1 MRPRQDHVCPVVSR
15 LFGKRFEFTNCT
27 PCVWVDP
34 CINQLFVQVGFRA
47 QATSVVAHA
56 SIPQQL
62 PIPEEP
68 LDAGTVKLTK
78 MTVEDFP
85 RHLQVDDFG
94 VGAYSG
100 LGFTWV
106 SYHQLLVDYH
116 METQRKALHQW
127 P

>member
-1 MRPRQDHVCPVVSR
+1 MRMGRSLHQSIVCSGWIQGPGHLSCCSRQYSS
-15 LFGKRFEFTNCT
+15 
-27 PCVWVDP
+27 
-34 CINQLFVQVGFRA
+34 A
-47 QATSVVAHA
+47 A
-56 SIPQQL
+56 SANT
-62 PIPEEP
+62 EEP